1 MLIWFNIK
9 IVSVVGFSFRFI
21 SGWWFLRN
29 GLAMENIDMALGMN
43 RLRSF
48 TSWSYTG
55 CPKPLALAVAGFYY
69 TGEGDKT
76 RCFSCEGE
84 VSNWKPD
91 MHPHVIHR
99 ARFPNCRL
107 VKGKETQNRLSS
119 ASQENNSSKQT
130 SSFDNN
136 TTVKQRVN
144 VQGMTNSYDEV
155 IVIPVE
161 TQRNLLPGV
170 GRESSTSVVLDVNNK
185 NMRYEQ
191 ARLESFSHWPKSD
204 QIRPVDLAKAG
215 LYFIGPGDRV
225 QCAFCKGKLE
235 GWIRGDNPLE
245 EHRKHFGTR
254 CRFMQGAQVG
264 NVPLTHGVSATREY
278 YNGYSIVFY

>member
-48 TSWSYTG
+48 TSWSYTD

-84 VSNWKPD
+84 VSDWKPD

-107 VKGKETQNRLSS
+107 VKGKETQDRPIST
-119 ASQENNSSKQT
+119 SQENSSEQT
-130 SSFDNN
+130 SSFDN

-144 VQGMTNSYDEV
+144 VQGMTNSV
-155 IVIPVE
+155 TVMPGE

-170 GRESSTSVVLDVNNK
+170 GRESSSSVVPVVNNK
-185 NMRYEQ
+185 DMRYEE
-191 ARLESFSHWPKSD
+191 ARLESYSHWPKSD
-204 QIRPVDLAKAG
+204 MVRPSDLAKAG
-215 LYFIGPGDRV
+215 MYFIGPGDRV
-225 QCAFCKGKLE
+225 KCAFCKGKLE
-235 GWIRGDNPLE
+235 GWMQDNPLE
-245 EHRKHFGTR
+245 EHRKHFGIR
-254 CRFMQGAQVG
+254 CRFVQGAQVG
-264 NVPLTHGVSATREY
+264 NVPISQGVGATQK
-278 YNGYSIVFY
+278 